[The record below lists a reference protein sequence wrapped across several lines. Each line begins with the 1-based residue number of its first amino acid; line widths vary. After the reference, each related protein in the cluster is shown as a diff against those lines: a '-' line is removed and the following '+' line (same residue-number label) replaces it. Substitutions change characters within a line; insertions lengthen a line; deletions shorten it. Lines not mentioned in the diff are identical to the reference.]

1 MILYL
6 LCLIINIFFGSLVN
20 TTFSTLKVNVFV
32 ITGLIC
38 SNKYVKKLVLINH
51 GFALSPPRYKGSGDW
66 SSVYFLKNEGVYIF
80 PKKKGC
86 LVK

>member
-20 TTFSTLKVNVFV
+20 TTFSTLKVNVFI
-32 ITGLIC
+32 ITGVIC

-51 GFALSPPRYKGSGDW
+51 GFISHTLQREWGLEFRLFS
-66 SSVYFLKNEGVYIF
+66 KNEGVYIF
-80 PKKKGC
+80 SPKKGC

>member
-20 TTFSTLKVNVFV
+20 TTFSTLKVNVFI

-51 GFALSPPRYKGSGDW
+51 DFI
-66 SSVYFLKNEGVYIF
+66 SSTLQREWGLEFRLF
-80 PKKKGC
+80 SKK
-86 LVK
+86 